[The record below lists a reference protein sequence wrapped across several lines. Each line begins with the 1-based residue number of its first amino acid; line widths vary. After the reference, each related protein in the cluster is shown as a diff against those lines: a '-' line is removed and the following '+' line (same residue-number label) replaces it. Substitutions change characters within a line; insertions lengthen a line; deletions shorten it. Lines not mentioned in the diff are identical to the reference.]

1 MGFFSAL
8 MNGFSKAVADNLWP
22 VFQQA
27 RKMDEHTLR
36 AYIENETVSMRKAV
50 YLLAMNNINPYYS
63 KEIYE
68 NSRTEYNNCFDN
80 LKRSYRFEYE
90 VNSFILNMSRY

>member
-1 MGFFSAL
+1 MNRKHYSIDITFIKELSLVQKENLMGFFSAL

-27 RKMDEHTLR
+27 RRMDEHTLR

-50 YLLAMNNINPYYS
+50 
-63 KEIYE
+63 
-68 NSRTEYNNCFDN
+68 
-80 LKRSYRFEYE
+80 
-90 VNSFILNMSRY
+90 

>member
-27 RKMDEHTLR
+27 QRMDEHTLR
-36 AYIENETVSMRKAV
+36 AYIENETVSMRKQ
-50 YLLAMNNINPYYS
+50 YICWL
-63 KEIYE
+63 
-68 NSRTEYNNCFDN
+68 
-80 LKRSYRFEYE
+80 
-90 VNSFILNMSRY
+90 

>member
-1 MGFFSAL
+1 MGFFSVL

-22 VFQQA
+22 VFQQT
-27 RKMDEHTLR
+27 RRMDEHTLR

-63 KEIYE
+63 KEVSIETIYNYIAWLKE
-68 NSRTEYNNCFDN
+68 TFTICRCNCYD
-80 LKRSYRFEYE
+80 
-90 VNSFILNMSRY
+90 I